1 MPNDSLKDFKN
12 TQNYFAVKME
22 DCLLHQTGCADVFEI
37 ENNFLFLNIS
47 FKGIL
52 EAVMFCI
59 SSHSFIGSCFK

>member
-12 TQNYFAVKME
+12 TQNYFAVKTE

-52 EAVMFCI
+52 EELCSVYLHIVFW
-59 SSHSFIGSCFK
+59 FLL